1 MAWISTQKKKRRSF
15 EGTAAE
21 GKHYESARYRFLIH
35 TFDDFVFHGAEGA
48 DVGDAVPGILIARAA
63 AEGFVAL
70 EEAGHEEFLGE
81 GGQLDAAPG
90 VVLDGIFGFFGV
102 HDAEDGA
109 GLRGVVGDREL
120 IGGFEGD
127 GGGEAHEGVAVGGVE
142 ADAVFQD
149 FLDDEADVLRGHG
162 GAADEAAADADV
174 KDVHLFSERFEE
186 LRGGEDG
193 RDFAVL
199 QQDDGLID
207 DVVHVLAGDVE
218 LLVGD
223 EFFDEAGVEV
233 NEVAGAAAVVGE
245 VFDGEA
251 EAAGAGGADHDPG
264 FTGGEVLVIELVG
277 EFLIIDAE
285 VVPADALFGHAGGAA
300 GFEDVVGFAF
310 EGVGDPDVG
319 LEVAEVFVLEVG
331 EVGDDVGVSVD
342 FAAGVEV
349 FSGPVEPEGAAG
361 FGGEVPVDDFA
372 DVGVELGL
380 GFFGSHGGFW
390 MGGKGGEGSVGRKG
404 VFLRGRITNGGGGG
418 FCRIFGKGGGSGV
431 GGGFRKMNAGGF
443 QRLISDAD
451 CTMCARG
458 GLYLALTRRG

>member
-1 MAWISTQKKKRRSF
+1 MK
-15 EGTAAE
+15 AAVLFGGPPLWCE
-21 GKHYESARYRFLIH
+21 VFGFGGVLVDA
-35 TFDDFVFHGAEGA
+35 FDDFVFHGAEGA
-48 DVGDAVPGILIARAA
+48 DVGDAVPGVLVAGAA

-70 EEAGHEEFLGE
+70 EEAWHEEFLGE

-90 VVLDGIFGFFGV
+90 VVLHGVFGFFGV
-102 HDAEDGA
+102 DDAEHGA
-109 GLRGVVGDREL
+109 GLWGVVGDGEL

-174 KDVHLFSERFEE
+174 KDVHLFSEGFEE
-186 LRGGEDG
+186 FRGGEDG
-193 RDFAVL
+193 GDFAVL
-199 QQDDGLID
+199 QEDDGLVN

-233 NEVAGAAAVVGE
+233 DEVAGAAAVVGE

-251 EAAGAGGADHDPG
+251 EAAGAGRADHDPG
-264 FTGGEVLVIELVG
+264 FAGGEVFVIELVG
-277 EFLIIDAE
+277 EFFVVDAE

-310 EGVGDPDVG
+310 EGVWDPDFG

-331 EVGDDVGVSVD
+331 ELGDDIGVGVD

-349 FSGPVEPEGAAG
+349 FGGPVEPEGAAG

-390 MGGKGGEGSVGRKG
+390 MRGKGGEGSVGRKG
-404 VFLRGRITNGGGGG
+404 VFFARKDYERWRGWVLSDFWKRRGFRGRWWGRRGGG
-418 FCRIFGKGGGSGV
+418 RGGGVS
-431 GGGFRKMNAGGF
+431 GGGW
-443 QRLISDAD
+443 
-451 CTMCARG
+451 RG
-458 GLYLALTRRG
+458 